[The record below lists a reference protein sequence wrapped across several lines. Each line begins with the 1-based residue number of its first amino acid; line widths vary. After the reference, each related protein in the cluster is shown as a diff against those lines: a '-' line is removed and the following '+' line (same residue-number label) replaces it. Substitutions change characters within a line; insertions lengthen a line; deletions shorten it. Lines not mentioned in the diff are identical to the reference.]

1 MLKKK
6 TITGEDAMR
15 SLIIGGTGFVGRH
28 LASRLDTPIVAGRS
42 RSRVHQ
48 HLGDIEARTW
58 SPEHVEP
65 DLFSGVDTVF
75 HLAGE
80 SVFHG
85 RWTAGKKE
93 RIRSSRVDGTRRL
106 VDAIAAAG
114 KRPSTLIC
122 SSAIGYY
129 GSRGDTLLTE
139 RSRPGDDFL
148 AKVCVDW
155 EREAMRAEEF
165 GVRVVC
171 IRTGVVLGRDGGA
184 LGQMLLPFRLGLGGR
199 LGSGNQWMSWIH
211 IEDLVG
217 IMFHAAGHPHL
228 HGPVNGVA
236 PEPVTNRVFTQSL
249 GAALHRPAI
258 LPVPA
263 CLLKVAVGKFAA
275 VLLASQRVVPEKISH
290 SGFAFSFPQLK
301 QALAD
306 LL

>member
-1 MLKKK
+1 
-6 TITGEDAMR
+6 MR
-15 SLIIGGTGFVGRH
+15 SLVIGGTGFVGRY
-28 LASRLDTPIVAGRS
+28 LVARLDNPVVAGRS
-42 RSRVHQ
+42 RARIRQQYSS
-48 HLGDIEARTW
+48 LEARLW
-58 SPEHVEP
+58 HPDRELEP
-65 DLFSGVDTVF
+65 DFFAGVDTVF

-85 RWTAGKKE
+85 RWTAAKKE

-122 SSAIGYY
+122 ASAIGYY
-129 GSRGDTLLTE
+129 GSRGNELLTE
-139 RSRPGDDFL
+139 SSAAGDDFL
-148 AKVCVDW
+148 ARVCMSW

-165 GVRVVC
+165 GVRVAC

-217 IMFHAAGHPHL
+217 IMLHAAGHSHI
-228 HGPVNGVA
+228 HGAVNGVA
-236 PEPVTNRVFTQSL
+236 PEPVTNRDFTQ
-249 GAALHRPAI
+249 ALATAVHRPAV

-263 CLLKVAVGKFAA
+263 CILRLAIGEFAA
-275 VLLASQRVVPEKISH
+275 VLLASQRVAPEKICKV
-290 SGFAFSFPQLK
+290 GYTFSFSR
-301 QALAD
+301 LAPTLGD
-306 LL
+306 LLKSGE